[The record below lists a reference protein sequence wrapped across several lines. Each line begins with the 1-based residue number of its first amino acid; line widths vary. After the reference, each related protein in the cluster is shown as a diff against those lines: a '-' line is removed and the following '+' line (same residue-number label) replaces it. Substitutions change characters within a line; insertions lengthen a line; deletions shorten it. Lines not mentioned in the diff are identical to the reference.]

1 MARFEVN
8 CYACLRKFLN
18 SKEQG
23 REMTKR
29 EEKRREEK
37 RREEK
42 RREEKRRE
50 EKRREEKGREEKR
63 REKAKWRRYGD
74 LNSQEKR
81 EIKKAK
87 SRCKS
92 EK

>member
-50 EKRREEKGREEKR
+50 GKRREEKR

>member
-23 REMTKR
+23 REMTK
-29 EEKRREEK
+29 
-37 RREEK
+37 REEK